1 MQTYK
6 EALHDDDIKDNAVV
20 VEKVLIIKDL
30 WDALDKT
37 DVATFLAT
45 MILSVV
51 ILPKLNVMYVLCSHA
66 LKQLKRLQ
74 LESFFD
80 KTKTYL
86 RGMWTSGRPLLFL
99 AGIS

>member
-37 DVATFLAT
+37 DVAIYFAT
-45 MILSVV
+45 MIPLWSFCQSWTWC
-51 ILPKLNVMYVLCSHA
+51 MCCVLM
-66 LKQLKRLQ
+66 L
-74 LESFFD
+74 
-80 KTKTYL
+80 
-86 RGMWTSGRPLLFL
+86 
-99 AGIS
+99 